1 MSQTTNITIN
11 KNRNILVTDAIIYAK
26 GKYIIVISGLD
37 KELINKMCL
46 LMASILKYT
55 YISFI
60 DKNFSMIDDKK
71 HYNEIF
77 KKVEYL
83 LNIKP
88 QGIII
93 STTSLPEEYSIFDV
107 KLHINLAINQTY
119 FENIKK
125 KYNFSKELLLND
137 YNNILKTNK
146 INKYIN
152 VKIDSDFNQIKK
164 QIFNT
169 IITSI
174 EKHYYGTKY
183 EKILQYIIYYD
194 SSVTAQHCYY
204 YVK

>member
-1 MSQTTNITIN
+1 MSQTTNIIIN
-11 KNRNILVTDAIIYAK
+11 KNRNILVTDAIIHVK

-37 KELINKMCL
+37 KEFVNKMCL

-60 DKNFSMIDDKK
+60 DKNVSIDDDKK

-93 STTSLPEEYSIFDV
+93 STSSLPEKYSIFDV

-125 KYNFSKELLLND
+125 KYDYPKELLND

-152 VKIDSDFNQIKK
+152 VKIDSDLNQIKK

-169 IITSI
+169 IIT
-174 EKHYYGTKY
+174 
-183 EKILQYIIYYD
+183 
-194 SSVTAQHCYY
+194 
-204 YVK
+204 

>member
-1 MSQTTNITIN
+1 MSQTNITIN
-11 KNRNILVTDAIIYAK
+11 KNRNILVTDAIIHAK

-37 KELINKMCL
+37 KELINKICL

-60 DKNFSMIDDKK
+60 DKNVFIDDDKK

-77 KKVEYL
+77 KKVEFL

-93 STTSLPEEYSIFDV
+93 STSSLPEKYSIFDV

-125 KYNFSKELLLND
+125 KY
-137 YNNILKTNK
+137 
-146 INKYIN
+146 
-152 VKIDSDFNQIKK
+152 
-164 QIFNT
+164 
-169 IITSI
+169 
-174 EKHYYGTKY
+174 
-183 EKILQYIIYYD
+183 
-194 SSVTAQHCYY
+194 
-204 YVK
+204 